1 MLYSRPV
8 IVPSLKN
15 LDIRSFSRELIQS
28 WQSWGNLGATLFL
41 GALLCVPKIGEKSVH
56 KIGENPANEVDHGG

>member
-1 MLYSRPV
+1 MLYSRLV

-41 GALLCVPKIGEKSVH
+41 GALLCVPKIGE
-56 KIGENPANEVDHGG
+56 NPANEVDHGIMEVNP